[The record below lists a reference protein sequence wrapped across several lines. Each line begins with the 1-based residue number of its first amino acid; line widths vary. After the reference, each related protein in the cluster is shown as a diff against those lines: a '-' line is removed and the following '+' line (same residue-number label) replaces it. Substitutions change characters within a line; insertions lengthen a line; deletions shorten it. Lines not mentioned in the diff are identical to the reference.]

1 MKRGAELAKTI
12 LVASGKGGVGK
23 STVSALLG
31 EAFAYEKS
39 RVLIIELDSG
49 LRSLDVALG
58 VSEHILFDMGD
69 IIRGSCNIKD
79 AVLNCPFCPN
89 LSLIAAAAKPVF
101 VTEEIIRKII
111 GEAGIFFD
119 FIILDCPAGIGDELS
134 EAAKCADMGLVVTTP
149 DPSAIRGARATG
161 AVLASCGVK
170 ERRLVIER
178 CPRKAKDLSP
188 IKNLDEIIDGSE
200 LRLISVIWEDPDTR
214 NAMDSGEPLDDTGL
228 NYENFRALTERIR
241 GKYIPLGFK

>member
-1 MKRGAELAKTI
+1 MAVTI

-31 EAFAYEKS
+31 EALAYTKS

-79 AVLNCPFCPN
+79 AILDCPFCGG
-89 LSLIAAAAKPVF
+89 LSLVAAAAKPILVDEK
-101 VTEEIIRKII
+101 TIRKIMAEC
-111 GEAGIFFD
+111 GNLYD
-119 FIILDCPAGIGDELS
+119 YIILDCPAGIGGELS
-134 EAAKCADMGLVVTTP
+134 EAARCADIGLVVTTP

-178 CPRKAKDLSP
+178 CPRKAKNLYP
-188 IKNLDEIIDGSE
+188 VKNLDEIIDGAE

-214 NAMDSGEPLDDTGL
+214 NSVDSGEPLDDTGL
-228 NYENFRALTERIR
+228 NYENFRALAERIR